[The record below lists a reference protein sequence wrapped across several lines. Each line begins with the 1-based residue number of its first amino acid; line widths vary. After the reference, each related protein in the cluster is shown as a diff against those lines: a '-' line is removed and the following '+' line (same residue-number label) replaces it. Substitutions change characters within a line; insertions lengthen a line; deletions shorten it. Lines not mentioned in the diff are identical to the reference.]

1 MEVVRVE
8 DRLYGVLAFSDE
20 LLDVA
25 FELVRNGAWQ
35 GGAGDLLADVH
46 RLKRIQLLGHDQ
58 LLELDVG
65 VLPAQDTLFGLTS
78 GERDET
84 VGVIAGR
91 DHGEVTSGLNEL
103 CHEPSYWFW
112 VEKVLG

>member
-8 DRLYGVLAFSDE
+8 DRLYGILTFSDE

-25 FELVRNGAWQ
+25 FELVRNGTWQ
-35 GGAGDLLADVH
+35 GGAGDLLTDVPL
-46 RLKRIQLLGHDQ
+46 LKRIQLLGRDQ

-65 VLPAQDTLFGLTS
+65 VLPAQDSLFGLTS
-78 GERDET
+78 GKRDEA

-91 DHGEVTSGLNEL
+91 DHGEVSGGLNEL
-103 CHEPSYWFW
+103 CHEPS
-112 VEKVLG
+112 